1 MRYATGERRRRIRPP
16 LRVPTTSGAP
26 HRARPA
32 PRGGKRRAAGYR
44 EPTEAPAAL
53 RYRYV

>member
-16 LRVPTTSGAP
+16 LRSRP
-26 HRARPA
+26 RAALRTGPA
-32 PRGGKRRAAGYR
+32 PRRGRAAGYR